1 MKRTTSNSSGWRE
14 RERERGAGL
23 PGRWKP
29 LGTGLLGLC
38 IVSLVASVTMA
49 FEAERPAASASDPE
63 ASAARPSRLAEAE
76 ADSES
81 GADSEVE
88 ADRDWIARALESGS
102 ASQSEI
108 AEGREPE
115 RTAAMEDQRDSGA
128 AERQSEGEGEG
139 AKSASDAEHGQPE
152 RSDER
157 AGSRAGVEDE
167 PSPDA
172 AAETRMASELAPAS
186 GQPEQDGSHDG
197 ATRVDEPDPEQ
208 RQVQTEIDSL
218 VSEFLATSEAVADR
232 PDGKRPVVFTGAE
245 ERPDWYQALVVTNK
259 GNPLLEEECKKEA
272 LSISVETLRKAH
284 GIEEEAAALQQA
296 AHHMREH
303 QDFAASHAISYADYL
318 HEIASCRA
326 FCAPL
331 VAHLV
336 RCQVLAVSHSPHG
349 IVLFD
354 LDSDQ
359 VDPRYENGLFD
370 QAVETLQEDPRS
382 RVLLAGRAS
391 KIGDLRYNRRLSA
404 RRALAVRDKLIE
416 RGAPADRVKTMWFGW
431 EPPQISSWIASR
443 YGLDSLYAREGGHR
457 MNQSVML
464 VIYPGSEDAGEKKD
478 ETVADSTED
487 EDVLSTAQLS
497 GP

>member
-1 MKRTTSNSSGWRE
+1 MKRTTSMSSVGRRERDERDGRAGRPGSGW
-14 RERERGAGL
+14 
-23 PGRWKP
+23 WKRS
-29 LGTGLLGLC
+29 GTSLLGFGL
-38 IVSLVASVTMA
+38 ASFIASGTMA
-49 FEAERPAASASDPE
+49 LEAERPAGSAPE
-63 ASAARPSRLAEAE
+63 PEDSAAQPSDRAVPD
-76 ADSES
+76 AD
-81 GADSEVE
+81 GG
-88 ADRDWIARALESGS
+88 WIARALEP
-102 ASQSEI
+102 ASESRSEI
-108 AEGREPE
+108 AGDRGSE
-115 RTAAMEDQRDSGA
+115 RPATETQTDTDVDSDGDSDA
-128 AERQSEGEGEG
+128 
-139 AKSASDAEHGQPE
+139 ASDAAEPE
-152 RSDER
+152 GEKASSAADVAHEQSGSGDSDEQ
-157 AGSRAGVEDE
+157 
-167 PSPDA
+167 
-172 AAETRMASELAPAS
+172 ASER
-186 GQPEQDGSHDG
+186 G
-197 ATRVDEPDPEQ
+197 
-208 RQVQTEIDSL
+208 QVQTEIDSL

-232 PDGKRPVVFTGAE
+232 PDGKRPVAFTGSK

-259 GNPLLEEECKKEA
+259 ANPLLEEECKKEA

-284 GIEEEAAALQQA
+284 GIEEESAALQQA

-303 QDFAASHAISYADYL
+303 QDFAASHSISYADYL
-318 HEIASCRA
+318 NEIASCRA

-349 IVLFD
+349 ILLFD

-359 VDPRYENGLFD
+359 VDPRYENGLID
-370 QAVETLQEDPRS
+370 EAVEALQEDPGS

-416 RGAPADRVKTMWFGW
+416 QGAPADRVKTMWFGW

-464 VIYPGSEDAGEKKD
+464 VIYPGSDDVEEKND
-478 ETVADSTED
+478 ETVADTAED

-497 GP
+497 AP